1 MCQTLRLLCIPNV
14 DISELGDFAAA
25 SMYFGRMAATFAES
39 RWNTV
44 ETTML
49 LLHAQCLKK
58 LNRKDEYVRTLL
70 DLLAKAA
77 ASKMSFSTAHRPAD
91 TDNTSVTPLNW
102 LNDDKVHTA
111 GIGILN
117 ELIEFSQQLPYDV
130 TAQMNK
136 YFGDISVEPYVRHY
150 DEKDGFQLRL
160 HFRHIFE
167 DDVTIKA
174 VKVRL
179 VCADPSQGKEIW
191 LETSK
196 PTNLKKGLARLS
208 LDCNVSQSFLSLS
221 QQLTS
226 S

>member
-1 MCQTLRLLCIPNV
+1 MYQTLRLPCIPNV
-14 DISELGDFAAA
+14 DFSELGDFAAA
-25 SMYFGRMAATFAES
+25 SMYFGRMASTFAES

-91 TDNTSVTPLNW
+91 TEDTLDTPHNW

-111 GIGILN
+111 GILN
-117 ELIEFSQQLPYDV
+117 ELIDFSQQLPYDV

-150 DEKDGFQLRL
+150 DDKDGFHLQLQ
-160 HFRHIFE
+160 FRHIFE
-167 DDVTIKA
+167 DNVTIKVA
-174 VKVRL
+174 KVRL

-208 LDCNVSQSFLSLS
+208 LDCNVSQSFISLP
-221 QQLTS
+221 Q
-226 S
+226 